1 MIIEDDDYL
10 EKLRR
15 QLADEEA
22 KRETEKSRLQQEVEL
37 KEEQVKLQKQALE
50 AARDAF
56 RIKKEKDDAEEN
68 ERLR

>member
-37 KEEQVKLQKQALE
+37 KEEQVKL
-50 AARDAF
+50 
-56 RIKKEKDDAEEN
+56 
-68 ERLR
+68 